1 MGSYYYKATSLDGK
15 VAEGFMDAADQAG
28 VLAKLRDTGFLPI
41 KVSSAEEKK
50 SLMAMNFQMPW
61 KVERVAT
68 KDLLLFSQEL
78 TTLLKSG
85 LPLDRSLAILSEL
98 SEKKV
103 FREVVQKVL
112 RDIKGGKSLAEAMAE
127 HPRVFPKLYTNMVKA
142 GEASGALTQVIERVM
157 EFLQASEAL
166 RNYFTSALIY
176 PALLAMVGVASVC
189 ILVVFVI
196 PEFAKVFSDVG
207 VAIPLPMRIM
217 MGISDFFSTF
227 WWLILAGG
235 AMGYLSFRR
244 WVQTD
249 KGRLSWD
256 TRLLRVPL
264 LGKVLQKMEV
274 ARFART
280 LGTLLHSAV
289 PLLQALAIVKETINN
304 KSIANAMDPIR
315 MGVKKGEGLTN
326 PIQATGVF
334 PALAIHLLR
343 VGEESGKLDVMLL
356 QIADTYDGDVRQS
369 VQRLIALFEPL
380 MILFMG
386 IVIGTMVVSMLWSIF
401 SINDVPF

>member
-15 VAEGFMDAADQAG
+15 VAEGFMDAADEAN
-28 VLAKLRDTGFLPI
+28 VLTKLRDMGYLPI
-41 KVSSAEEKK
+41 RVSSSEEKK
-50 SLMAMNFQMPW
+50 SLLSMNFQMPW

-85 LPLDRSLAILSEL
+85 LPLDRSLVILSEL

-112 RDIKGGKSLAEAMAE
+112 SDIKGGKSLAEAMAE

-157 EFLQASEAL
+157 EFLQSSEAL

-176 PALLAMVGVASVC
+176 PALLAVVGVASVC
-189 ILVVFVI
+189 VLVIFVI

-207 VAIPLPMRIM
+207 VVIPLPMRIM

-227 WWLILAGG
+227 WWLILAMA
-235 AMGYLSFRR
+235 AMGYYSFRR

-256 TRLLRVPL
+256 TSIMRLPL
-264 LGKVLQKMEV
+264 LGTVLQKNEV
-274 ARFART
+274 ARFSRT

-289 PLLQALAIVKETINN
+289 PLLQALAIVKETITNR
-304 KSIANAMDPIR
+304 SIANAMDPIR
-315 MGVKKGEGLTN
+315 MGVKKGEGLTH
-326 PIQATGVF
+326 PIQNTGVF
-334 PALAIHLLR
+334 PPLAIHLLR
-343 VGEESGKLDVMLL
+343 VGEESGKLDMMLL
-356 QIADTYDGDVRQS
+356 QIADTYDNDVRQS